1 MRSHLI
7 GKCVC
12 DDLSCILRNQFH
24 CAIQREKN
32 WIENNFL
39 KIIPPSKVFVI
50 KRFIP
55 KVFQLHISS
64 VIKTRNGCDISG
76 KLTKPKWQIHG
87 VLQDITAFTL
97 MGLIIYDGVVSRA
110 IGNALLHPFSK
121 SIFFA
126 HFSPFF
132 FFCFEGLENRR
143 FTADFMETK
152 KTKKKKQIF
161 FFARWIGG
169 TNEFLSGKIASFIG
183 GELRSWTGLE
193 TEKYWILR
201 Y

>member
-1 MRSHLI
+1 MKRVRYFWKINQTEMANTWRITGHYGIYINGVNYLWRCRVTSHRKRSA
-7 GKCVC
+7 
-12 DDLSCILRNQFH
+12 S
-24 CAIQREKN
+24 
-32 WIENNFL
+32 
-39 KIIPPSKVFVI
+39 
-50 KRFIP
+50 
-55 KVFQLHISS
+55 
-64 VIKTRNGCDISG
+64 
-76 KLTKPKWQIHG
+76 
-87 VLQDITAFTL
+87 
-97 MGLIIYDGVVSRA
+97 
-110 IGNALLHPFSK
+110 
-121 SIFFA
+121 SIFKIDIFR
-126 HFSPFF
+126 PFLSLF